1 MLCRQPQCR
10 FSCFFFSFPPSFAG
24 QVNAYLRKSPAL
36 LADGSLATGTY
47 PTKSSLTKIPFF
59 INPLFKIIIINK

>member
-1 MLCRQPQCR
+1 
-10 FSCFFFSFPPSFAG
+10 
-24 QVNAYLRKSPAL
+24 VNAYLRKSPAL